1 MKKTS
6 VILALVLALGC
17 FAGCQSENSAAPE
30 LLEPVGVRMDTAEV
44 QYGDIYTIKVFGGS
58 VVPYVEDLDFQ
69 VDGYLGEVLVN
80 IGDTVEAGQPL
91 VRLDYEDLQEQ
102 IDTLAAQIAY
112 DEQIGQWNDRQAEIK
127 VEIAKLELAELEE
140 DPLTENK
147 TIKAK
152 LLEIEQ
158 LEIDRRQAQELRQI
172 QLDQQKAGLAALQ
185 EELVGVE
192 VTAPFSGTVVYITQ
206 AGIGDKIASF
216 SPVASIV
223 DNSRLTIISEPMS
236 NSVLEGADQIYAEI
250 LGQRYD
256 ITHIPME
263 QEEYLQRLLA
273 GDDLYNEFAVN
284 NPSDALE
291 SGQYAAVTII
301 DNYRENVLV
310 VPVNSLYR
318 DEKGHY
324 VYRVIDGARVRQDIT
339 VGITTD
345 IEVEV
350 LEGLEEGDVIYVKE

>member
-1 MKKTS
+1 MEQPTLCSRCKKNVA
-6 VILALVLALGC
+6 VI
-17 FAGCQSENSAAPE
+17 FITKIENGESKNEGLCLRCARE
-30 LLEPVGVRMDTAEV
+30 LH
-44 QYGDIYTIKVFGGS
+44 IKPIDDMIGKMGLS
-58 VVPYVEDLDFQ
+58 DEDLEALTNDMSS
-69 VDGYLGEVLVN
+69 LMNGE
-80 IGDTVEAGQPL
+80 
-91 VRLDYEDLQEQ
+91 
-102 IDTLAAQIAY
+102 
-112 DEQIGQWNDRQAEIK
+112 
-127 VEIAKLELAELEE
+127 
-140 DPLTENK
+140 
-147 TIKAK
+147 
-152 LLEIEQ
+152 
-158 LEIDRRQAQELRQI
+158 
-172 QLDQQKAGLAALQ
+172 GLAALQ